1 MWRHRTTATSMPWG
15 NLLFSIFH
23 FLGVGGPRRVTLHYN
38 DWRGSFGSSPMV
50 GGLRFDITPRSWR
63 KQETNWNKI
72 LPDARWILKGR
83 GLRKCG
89 VPEQDCLVSEL
100 SSGVTQCHFL
110 LGETEKLVSSVCRCT
125 ENYSSIISD
134 FRVAVRFCFKASPSA
149 KPFIWKLDLFTCK
162 WTKICVSKTNFHMKG
177 FGLGLA
183 LKQRQRKGNSEIAYR
198 VLETWPELSA
208 AFRLV
213 SRFMAWFER
222 SRNVLLIH
230 SFIKHVPLQNTVL
243 LQHMARHSLF
253 SLFVWSVVT
262 L

>member
-1 MWRHRTTATSMPWG
+1 MSQRYFCPAQYNTKTKPKITLNNLKPNPLHVTSSYYSYQHA
-15 NLLFSIFH
+15 LRQSIVFNIP

-110 LGETEKLVSSVCRCT
+110 LGETEKLV
-125 ENYSSIISD
+125 N
-134 FRVAVRFCFKASPSA
+134 
-149 KPFIWKLDLFTCK
+149 
-162 WTKICVSKTNFHMKG
+162 
-177 FGLGLA
+177 
-183 LKQRQRKGNSEIAYR
+183 
-198 VLETWPELSA
+198 
-208 AFRLV
+208 
-213 SRFMAWFER
+213 
-222 SRNVLLIH
+222 
-230 SFIKHVPLQNTVL
+230 
-243 LQHMARHSLF
+243 
-253 SLFVWSVVT
+253 
-262 L
+262 